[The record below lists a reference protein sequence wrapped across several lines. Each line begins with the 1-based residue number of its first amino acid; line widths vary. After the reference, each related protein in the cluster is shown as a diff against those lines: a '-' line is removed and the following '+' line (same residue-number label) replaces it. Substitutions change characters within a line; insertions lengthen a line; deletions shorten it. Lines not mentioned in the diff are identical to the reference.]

1 MAAQVGGSSLVPI
14 HLLLLKPTWRW
25 LRRQLNRNNCGE
37 SALLKMT
44 SRRGVTRVRWQAPTA
59 HDVALSVVY
68 MCRVF
73 EYMCCVHAVHNTER
87 VPDGR
92 SVTLER
98 LKCHTAR
105 KSDTTVTLVQS
116 VPHANVRLI
125 WRAKLASVAMPWDTA
140 ISLASL
146 ATEA

>member
-68 MCRVF
+68 RTCVVYSNTCVVSMLYTTLSECR
-73 EYMCCVHAVHNTER
+73 MAA
-87 VPDGR
+87 
-92 SVTLER
+92 L
-98 LKCHTAR
+98 
-105 KSDTTVTLVQS
+105 
-116 VPHANVRLI
+116 
-125 WRAKLASVAMPWDTA
+125 
-140 ISLASL
+140 
-146 ATEA
+146 